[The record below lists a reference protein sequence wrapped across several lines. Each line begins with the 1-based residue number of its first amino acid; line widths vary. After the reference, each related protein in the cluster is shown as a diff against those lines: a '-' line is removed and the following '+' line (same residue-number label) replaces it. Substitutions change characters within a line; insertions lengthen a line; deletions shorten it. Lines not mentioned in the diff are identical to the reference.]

1 MSNLFP
7 DEEARSAY
15 EIDYE
20 SLYGQGYRGIIYDID
35 NTLVYPD
42 APADDAS
49 VSFIQKLKEMGF
61 KVTVV
66 SNNGKSR
73 VKTFA
78 DAIGAQYVCKALK
91 PRAMG
96 YRKAMEIMGTDPGTT
111 VCIGDQLFTDIWGAR
126 RLGIHAVLTQPFTL
140 KEEIQIRCKRLL
152 EKPVLARYRR
162 LQSEKERS

>member
-1 MSNLFP
+1 MRNLYP

-20 SLYGQGYRGIIYDID
+20 TLYRQGYRGIIYDID

-49 VSFIQKLKEMGF
+49 VSFIKKLKEMGF

-73 VKTFA
+73 VSSFA
-78 DAIGAQYVCKALK
+78 DAVGAEAVWKALK
-91 PRAMG
+91 PRRYG
-96 YRKAMEIMGTDPGTT
+96 YEKAMEIMGTDASTT
-111 VCIGDQLFTDIWGAR
+111 LFVGDQLFTDIWGAK
-126 RLGIHAVLTQPFTL
+126 RLGIHAILTQPFTL
-140 KEEIQIRCKRLL
+140 DEEIQIRFKRLL
-152 EKPVLARYRR
+152 ERPILSRYH
-162 LQSEKERS
+162 KN